1 MLATLNTLGVGMG
14 LLRIT
19 RTPLVPVSATATVMA
34 AVRTMHEEHIGA
46 IAVVDN
52 GRLTGIFSERDLMN
66 RVVLQRR
73 DPVNTSVGDVMTSPV
88 ITIERTSTADD
99 ALKLMDEKHIRHLP
113 VVSIDGKLAGMLSVR
128 SLLHEKVEEL
138 TDQLDPLAA
147 YLTAEGAGG
156 TRKG

>member
-1 MLATLNTLGVGMG
+1 MLATRTQLGVGMG

-19 RTPLVPVSATATVMA
+19 RTPLVTVNGHGSVMD

-52 GRLTGIFSERDLMN
+52 NRLIGIFSERDLMN

-73 DPVNTSVGDVMTSPV
+73 DPDNTVVGDVMTSPV
-88 ITIERTSTADD
+88 ITIQRTATADD

-113 VVSIDGKLAGMLSVR
+113 VVNTDGKLAGMLSIR
-128 SLLHEKVEEL
+128 SLLHEKVEDL
-138 TDQLDPLAA
+138 RDQLDSLEA
-147 YLTAEGAGG
+147 YFTADGAGG
-156 TRKG
+156 

>member
-19 RTPLVPVSATATVMA
+19 RTPLVTVSAQATVMD

-73 DPVNTSVGDVMTSPV
+73 DPGNTSVGDVMTSPV

-113 VVSIDGKLAGMLSVR
+113 VVNIDGKLAGMLSVR

-138 TDQLDPLAA
+138 TDQLDSLEA
-147 YLTAEGAGG
+147 YFTADGAGG
-156 TRKG
+156 

>member
-1 MLATLNTLGVGMG
+1 
-14 LLRIT
+14 
-19 RTPLVPVSATATVMA
+19 
-34 AVRTMHEEHIGA
+34 
-46 IAVVDN
+46 
-52 GRLTGIFSERDLMN
+52 MN

-73 DPVNTSVGDVMTSPV
+73 DPGNTSVGDVMTSPV

-138 TDQLDPLAA
+138 TDQLDSLEA
-147 YLTAEGAGG
+147 YFTADGAGG
-156 TRKG
+156 